1 MMKELNHTFQTE
13 RLLLSSLSLHDNDF
27 IFELVNTPGWIRF
40 IGDRNIHSREAAKEY
55 INRILSNE
63 KIRYWVVQLPA
74 ENCSIGIITFIQRD
88 YLPHPDIGFAFLPRY
103 GKSGYASEATKAVLD
118 SVQMK
123 DPHSTILATT
133 IPENQDSIRLLMK
146 LGFHFQEE
154 KEVDG
159 KPLRIYSFRK

>member
-1 MMKELNHTFQTE
+1 MMMKELKHTFQTE
-13 RLLLSSLSLHDNDF
+13 RLLLTSLSLHDNDF

-88 YLPHPDIGFAFLPRY
+88 IGFAFLPRY
-103 GKSGYASEATKAVLD
+103 GKSGYASEAAKAVLD

-133 IPENQDSIRLLMK
+133 IPENQDSI
-146 LGFHFQEE
+146 
-154 KEVDG
+154 
-159 KPLRIYSFRK
+159 